1 MNGANDEIK
10 SSSDWDNFDVN
21 TLTITYDN
29 IGKDDSEEDS
39 SMEYD
44 IEYWRLK
51 EFDWMHEDFSI
62 LEITQKAQQTAKNMK
77 LFFCKLKSLKKH
89 EFYILRAKKA
99 RKT

>member
-44 IEYWRLK
+44 IDYWRLK
-51 EFDWMHEDFSI
+51 EFDWMHEDEDIF
-62 LEITQKAQQTAKNMK
+62 
-77 LFFCKLKSLKKH
+77 
-89 EFYILRAKKA
+89 KKA
-99 RKT
+99 LKIAKPGLV